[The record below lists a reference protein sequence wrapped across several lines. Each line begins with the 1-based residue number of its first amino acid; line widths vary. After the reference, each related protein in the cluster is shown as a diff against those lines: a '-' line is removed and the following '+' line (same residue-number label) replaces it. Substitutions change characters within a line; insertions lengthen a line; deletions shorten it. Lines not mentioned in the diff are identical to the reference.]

1 MVIGRKIKCAKIKGE
16 RWRQARPHDVSF
28 IGSSIEGT
36 ISGAEYSGSWT
47 IVATPSVPNYR
58 ASPF

>member
-47 IVATPSVPNYR
+47 IVATPSILKL
-58 ASPF
+58 